1 MLEIDLAILTNL
13 YFSGFR
19 YMIVMNRGDHFH
31 LKPLMDEVPDA
42 LIAKMKCHQVSL
54 LSEEIID
61 FARGRCLPAF
71 IPDDFF
77 EHNYHALC

>member
-1 MLEIDLAILTNL
+1 MLEVDLLILTNL

-31 LKPLMDEVPDA
+31 LKPMLEEAPEG
-42 LIAKMKCHQVSL
+42 LIAKMKCYQVPL
-54 LSEEIID
+54 LSKQIID
-61 FARGRCLPAF
+61 FANGECLPAF